1 MQTMTQD
8 TNVIAQGWATTEQ
21 AARAA
26 GLSPNAFRVWLNRH
40 KEVDR
45 RIVGRLCVVRLD
57 SVFEARQK

>member
-8 TNVIAQGWATTEQ
+8 TGVFAKGWVTTEQ
-21 AARAA
+21 AAKAV
-26 GLSPNAFRVWLNRH
+26 GLSPNAFRVWINRH

-45 RIVGRLCVVRLD
+45 RIVGRLCIVRLD